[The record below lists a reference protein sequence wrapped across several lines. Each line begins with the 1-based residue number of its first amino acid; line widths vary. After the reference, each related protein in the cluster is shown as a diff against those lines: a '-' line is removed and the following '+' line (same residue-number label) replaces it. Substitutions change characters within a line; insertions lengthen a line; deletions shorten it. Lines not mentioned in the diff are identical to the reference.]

1 MRSIFNN
8 IIRIIKENILLIFVL
23 VVVLLVSA
31 YAEGNDL
38 DFTIDNQTDGGT
50 FNSVQDGQDN
60 DIDFDIVSMDNFII
74 DIDQIGNN
82 NTLDIDVDGRTG
94 LTKHQSKH
102 VSEDFVNT
110 TEKDKCDYHS
120 SVAAPKRK
128 KRAGTPTVTEL
139 HAETE
144 EKGSYRVLRAEV
156 KQDWHLPT
164 GRTGEKRQKKQ
175 GAAADNDDSWLERGC
190 RRRRRGY
197 PNVTS
202 SSSERRSLPKLY

>member
-8 IIRIIKENILLIFVL
+8 IIRIIKENILLIFIL

-82 NTLDIDVDGRTG
+82 NTLDIDVDGRTSDG
-94 LTKHQSKH
+94 SSMYFNQTGNNKSY
-102 VSEDFVNT
+102 SGSFW
-110 TEKDKCDYHS
+110 CGHS
-120 SVAAPKRK
+120 FC
-128 KRAGTPTVTEL
+128 TMTIN
-139 HAETE
+139 
-144 EKGSYRVLRAEV
+144 
-156 KQDWHLPT
+156 Q
-164 GRTGEKRQKKQ
+164 
-175 GAAADNDDSWLERGC
+175 N
-190 RRRRRGY
+190 
-197 PNVTS
+197 
-202 SSSERRSLPKLY
+202 

>member
-8 IIRIIKENILLIFVL
+8 IIRIIKENVLLIFVL

-82 NTLDIDVDGRTG
+82 NTLDIDVDGRTSDG
-94 LTKHQSKH
+94 SSMYFNQTGNNKSY
-102 VSEDFVNT
+102 SGSFW
-110 TEKDKCDYHS
+110 CGHS
-120 SVAAPKRK
+120 FC
-128 KRAGTPTVTEL
+128 TMTIN
-139 HAETE
+139 
-144 EKGSYRVLRAEV
+144 
-156 KQDWHLPT
+156 Q
-164 GRTGEKRQKKQ
+164 
-175 GAAADNDDSWLERGC
+175 N
-190 RRRRRGY
+190 
-197 PNVTS
+197 
-202 SSSERRSLPKLY
+202 

>member
-1 MRSIFNN
+1 MRSVFNN

-82 NTLDIDVDGRTG
+82 NTLDIDVDGRTSDG
-94 LTKHQSKH
+94 SSMYFNQTGNNKSY
-102 VSEDFVNT
+102 SGSFW
-110 TEKDKCDYHS
+110 CGHS
-120 SVAAPKRK
+120 FC
-128 KRAGTPTVTEL
+128 TMTIN
-139 HAETE
+139 
-144 EKGSYRVLRAEV
+144 
-156 KQDWHLPT
+156 Q
-164 GRTGEKRQKKQ
+164 
-175 GAAADNDDSWLERGC
+175 N
-190 RRRRRGY
+190 
-197 PNVTS
+197 
-202 SSSERRSLPKLY
+202 

>member
-82 NTLDIDVDGRTG
+82 NTLDIDVDGRTSDG
-94 LTKHQSKH
+94 
-102 VSEDFVNT
+102 
-110 TEKDKCDYHS
+110 S
-120 SVAAPKRK
+120 SMYFNQTGNNKSYS
-128 KRAGTPTVTEL
+128 
-139 HAETE
+139 
-144 EKGSYRVLRAEV
+144 GSFWCGHNFCTMTIN
-156 KQDWHLPT
+156 Q
-164 GRTGEKRQKKQ
+164 
-175 GAAADNDDSWLERGC
+175 N
-190 RRRRRGY
+190 
-197 PNVTS
+197 
-202 SSSERRSLPKLY
+202 

>member
-82 NTLDIDVDGRTG
+82 NTLDIDVDGRTSDG
-94 LTKHQSKH
+94 SSMYFNQTGNNKSYSGSFL
-102 VSEDFVNT
+102 FG
-110 TEKDKCDYHS
+110 HS
-120 SVAAPKRK
+120 FC
-128 KRAGTPTVTEL
+128 TMTIN
-139 HAETE
+139 
-144 EKGSYRVLRAEV
+144 
-156 KQDWHLPT
+156 Q
-164 GRTGEKRQKKQ
+164 
-175 GAAADNDDSWLERGC
+175 N
-190 RRRRRGY
+190 
-197 PNVTS
+197 
-202 SSSERRSLPKLY
+202 